1 MVTLM
6 RLPIAALLALSVAA
20 PAAAQPLSSQFQ
32 LDELRAQQEAAQR
45 RLIDQSNQLMALE
58 ARLRAEQGAADLQRS
73 APRVS
78 ELRYEP
84 SVRAAAVVTPA
95 FPSISDAALAESNRR
110 VQAAAGNRR

>member
-6 RLPIAALLALSVAA
+6 RLPLAALLALSVAA
-20 PAAAQPLSSQFQ
+20 PAAAQPLSSQIQ

-45 RLIDQSNQLMALE
+45 RMIDQSNQLMALE

-73 APRVS
+73 APRVP

-84 SVRAAAVVTPA
+84 SLGAAATAPVY
-95 FPSISDAALAESNRR
+95 PSMSDAALAESNRR
-110 VQAAAGNRR
+110 VAAAAWNRR

>member
-20 PAAAQPLSSQFQ
+20 PAAAQPLSPQFQ
-32 LDELRAQQEAAQR
+32 LDELRAQQEADQR
-45 RLIDQSNQLMALE
+45 RMIDQSNQLMALE

-73 APRVS
+73 APRVP

-84 SVRAAAVVTPA
+84 SVRGAAVATPA

-110 VQAAAGNRR
+110 VAAAARNRR

>member
-6 RLPIAALLALSVAA
+6 RLPFAALLALSVAA

-32 LDELRAQQEAAQR
+32 LDELRAQQEATQR
-45 RLIDQSNQLMALE
+45 RMIDQSNQLMALE

-73 APRVS
+73 APRVP

-84 SVRAAAVVTPA
+84 SLSGAAATAPA
-95 FPSISDAALAESNRR
+95 YPSISDAALAESNRR
-110 VQAAAGNRR
+110 VQAAARNRR

>member
-1 MVTLM
+1 M